1 MHRNGSFA
9 LQQLKPFK
17 EASRFC
23 KPQIS
28 THKQQIRTIQLNPL
42 PRRGYSR
49 RPSRLFLPPCGGVPV
64 GSARITCCFCHSA
77 TAKKR
82 RKAALFIQLHRILPF
97 QPPSTLA
104 KLTKCTK
111 NSISPLTE
119 PFFCVILS
127 PTKKEMH
134 KFISSL
140 DFNERMAYHMRFSF
154 QSALCFDRM
163 FRPGHEQCV
172 GLSLCRS
179 IG

>member
-1 MHRNGSFA
+1 MQTHFRQSFESSPESRGSQTSGVLFGYFLHDAKSDNPYSFA
-9 LQQLKPFK
+9 GSSEVLQTSNQ
-17 EASRFC
+17 
-23 KPQIS
+23 
-28 THKQQIRTIQLNPL
+28 HIQTTNSHNPIK
-42 PRRGYSR
+42 SFAA
-49 RPSRLFLPPCGGVPV
+49 SRLFPPPLAAIP
-64 GSARITCCFCHSA
+64 S
-77 TAKKR
+77 
-82 RKAALFIQLHRILPF
+82 ALFIQLHRILPF